1 LPCEHQEGRE
11 QHLSAAHD
19 PRVQLD
25 RDPRPNV
32 VLMAQFLTVLMF
44 DMQQQ
49 PR

>member
-1 LPCEHQEGRE
+1 VLERRPD
-11 QHLSAAHD
+11 AARD
-19 PRVQLD
+19 QRVQLD
-25 RDPRPNV
+25 RDPLPNV